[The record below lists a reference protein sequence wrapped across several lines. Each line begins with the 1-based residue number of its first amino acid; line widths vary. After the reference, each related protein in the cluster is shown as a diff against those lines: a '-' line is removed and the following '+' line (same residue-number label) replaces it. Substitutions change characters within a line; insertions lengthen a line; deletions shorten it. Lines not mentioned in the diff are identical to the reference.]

1 MLSVSVMSGSFLTPK
16 ALANRMKS
24 KGLQRLRWY
33 CQMCEKQCFGL
44 DTRVL
49 TNHGFLFLDELCD
62 ALDFGVEVKFAAY
75 DKDSEE
81 LLYVTGQLLVKPAAE
96 NGRLVSFADP
106 SEVARLA
113 HPGVALPRTL
123 EEQTNHT
130 SIRVTADH
138 DMFVQQGA
146 RKPGKH
152 FRQRNNVTIPHETM
166 SAGQLLR
173 DDKAVRFMASAANG
187 VRPPFSTFT
196 LADVLGCS
204 LGLPADCVDP
214 FVELYGFWLG
224 DGSLGYSLTARQD
237 GAQSSSHRT
246 SAVLFHQKK
255 VDDVAYV
262 RDQLRK
268 CGLTANDYSVFA
280 RSDGRQPIEVHKR
293 EWFAY
298 FDQSYGSKYRASDA
312 FDDEAEL
319 IKSAKWLLWWVLM
332 MCTPAQCKLIL
343 LGLLRADGT
352 WASQD
357 KCIYTASVRFRD
369 ELVQLALHAGY
380 SARFS
385 CDYEKGSVRGYKKQG
400 DHTRIY
406 RKPEEGKEHLFKAIT
421 AKHDLWNVHYTDCRR
436 GSGTVWPL
444 INWSGDGIKEEPYDG
459 ETWCVTVD
467 HPHHL
472 IVAQRALRD
481 ADGRVYKAAK
491 PIIIGQCRDENGF
504 KCHTRSEAHIRQM
517 ALFAQSADSFVERFS
532 QHFVDGFVAVL
543 RRQGGRRVKANH
555 VYTAYI
561 ADKQHVHMNATK
573 WDTLSSFVSFLG
585 KQRLADVDQD
595 EHGDWFVKYVDR
607 DPRVVARQQQL
618 DSRASRQRSREQRE
632 QAGLEAEME
641 EANRAL
647 QQLDG
652 ETAEERDRRQAE
664 DERRQREWLTGD
676 GTATASAAVGRLT
689 MALPKHS
696 AANALH
702 SSAATAERASAAL
715 LSRQQTDEAKES
727 ESTATSSGGTAGKRR
742 HSAMEQLMR
751 EEQQRKQR
759 AMAGRPSLSVPP
771 PPPQPLPA
779 VAVDEAWLSEGLVV
793 KVVNRSVQ
801 SGRYYGQKGSVTAVE
816 DGGYTALVAPLDA
829 ALAPLLID
837 QRELQTVIPAI
848 GHSVRIVAGSRRRG
862 ETATLCGLSDDQS
875 TCTVECVSDGQR
887 LDWMEFEHVCKLQVA
902 QQQPSATAVVT
913 KE

>member
-1 MLSVSVMSGSFLTPK
+1 MSGSFLTPK

-106 SEVARLA
+106 SEDARLA
-113 HPGVALPRTL
+113 HPGVTLPRTL
-123 EEQTNHT
+123 EERTNHT

-152 FRQRNNVTIPHETM
+152 FRQRNNVTIPHETI

-204 LGLPADCVDP
+204 LGLPAHCVDP

-224 DGSLGYSLTARQD
+224 DGSLGYSLTARQLD

-262 RDQLRK
+262 PDQLRK

-319 IKSAKWLLWWVLM
+319 IKSAKWLLWWVLVL
-332 MCTPAQCKLIL
+332 CTPAQCKLIL

-400 DHTRIY
+400 DHTHIY

-481 ADGRVYKAAK
+481 ANGRVYKAAK

-504 KCHTRSEAHIRQM
+504 KCHTRTEAHLRQM
-517 ALFAQSADSFVERFS
+517 SLFAQSADSFVERFS
-532 QHFVDGFVAVL
+532 RQFCDGYVAVL
-543 RRQGGRRVKANH
+543 RRQGGRQVKANH
-555 VYTAYI
+555 VYTQYI
-561 ADKQHVHMNATK
+561 GDKQHVHMNATK
-573 WDTLSSFVSFLG
+573 WDTLSSFVSYLG
-585 KQRLADVDQD
+585 KQRLADVEQD
-595 EHGDWFVKYVDR
+595 EHGDWLVKYVDR
-607 DPRVVARQQQL
+607 DPKALARQQEA
-618 DSRASRQRSREQRE
+618 DSRAGRERSREQQEAERI
-632 QAGLEAEME
+632 EAEM
-641 EANRAL
+641 AAATSDAL
-647 QQLDG
+647 RRQTEQTDSDG
-652 ETAEERDRRQAE
+652 ATEERVKRDAE
-664 DERRQREWLTGD
+664 DERRQREWLSGD
-676 GTATASAAVGRLT
+676 STAPTLQPVGRLT
-689 MALPKHS
+689 IAISRPNGGSTHPVGRGAAEKTGGVLLRAASTQQAEAEGRQS
-696 AANALH
+696 AAAA
-702 SSAATAERASAAL
+702 SSAAEAGRRKRSAVEL
-715 LSRQQTDEAKES
+715 IMD
-727 ESTATSSGGTAGKRR
+727 
-742 HSAMEQLMR
+742 

-759 AMAGRPSLSVPP
+759 AMASPQSHRA
-771 PPPQPLPA
+771 PQPTSAPSPSRP
-779 VAVDEAWLSEGLVV
+779 VDAPWLSAGLVV
-793 KVVNRSVQ
+793 KLLNRSVQ
-801 SGRYYGQKGSVTAVE
+801 SGRYYGQKGGVMQVE
-816 DGGYTALVAPLDA
+816 DGGYTAVVAPSDLS
-829 ALAPLLID
+829 LPTLRVD
-837 QRELQTVIPAI
+837 QHELQTVIPAI
-848 GHSVRIVAGSRRRG
+848 GHAVRIVAGSRRRG
-862 ETATLCGLSDDQS
+862 ETATLCALSADQT
-875 TCTVECVSDGQR
+875 TCTVECVSDGQQ
-887 LDWMEFEHVCKLQVA
+887 LAGMEFENVCKLIVDSSQQSA
-902 QQQPSATAVVT
+902 Q
-913 KE
+913 